1 MPRSYTLR
9 YTPVL
14 AVDAGNG
21 TCCCVNDRNATMLV
35 FPSVI
40 QQVEDVRLD
49 GSGSQGFVIHVD
61 PMRNDSGARVRKSWA
76 IGETARLLPGLQTR
90 ITSAARIGSEYQLVL
105 ILAATVRALAEMSES
120 QAETIRAKVEWLLN
134 TPPVYYGLA
143 DRLHDLAGQYTV
155 EYAGRSYDLD
165 ARVTHVYPE
174 GSGAAACYFLNDA
187 GRIVNPQFASGR
199 TGVVDGGWRTVDAV
213 IFDGVTLLENTAT
226 SLTNSISGVYQL
238 VQRWAMEDFGEHW
251 DENEVE
257 RNIRN
262 GYAVLR
268 ETKDRV
274 DLADWKDDL
283 GMRLA
288 DLIVT
293 DVFEKQWNG
302 LGDVDRVILAGGV
315 SYMVARHLKDRY
327 PAVVK
332 LREEFAHTAELPY
345 ELMNAA
351 GHIRLLKAQRL
362 QAEA

>member
-1 MPRSYTLR
+1 M
-9 YTPVL
+9 
-14 AVDAGNG
+14 
-21 TCCCVNDRNATMLV
+21 
-35 FPSVI
+35 
-40 QQVEDVRLD
+40 RLD
-49 GSGSQGFVIHVD
+49 GSGSQGFVIHVE
-61 PMRNDSGARVRKSWA
+61 PMRNDSGARIRKSWA
-76 IGETARLLPGLQTR
+76 VGDTARLLPGLQTR
-90 ITSAARIGSEYQLVL
+90 ITSVARIGSEYQLVL
-105 ILAATVRALAEMSES
+105 ILAATVRALVEMSES
-120 QAETIRAKVEWLLN
+120 QAETIKAKIEWLLN
-134 TPPVYYGLA
+134 TPPIYYPLA
-143 DRLHDLAGQYTV
+143 SRLYDLAGKYTV
-155 EYAGRSYDLD
+155 EYAGRTYALD
-165 ARVTHVYPE
+165 TTVTHVYPE
-174 GSGAAACYFLNDA
+174 GSGAAACYFLNDG

-257 RNIRN
+257 MHIRN

-268 ETKDRV
+268 ETKERI
-274 DLADWKDDL
+274 DLAEWKDDL
-283 GMRLA
+283 GLRLA
-288 DLIVT
+288 DLIIT

-332 LREEFAHTAELPY
+332 VREEFAHTADLPY

-351 GHIRLLKAQRL
+351 GHIRLLKARRL